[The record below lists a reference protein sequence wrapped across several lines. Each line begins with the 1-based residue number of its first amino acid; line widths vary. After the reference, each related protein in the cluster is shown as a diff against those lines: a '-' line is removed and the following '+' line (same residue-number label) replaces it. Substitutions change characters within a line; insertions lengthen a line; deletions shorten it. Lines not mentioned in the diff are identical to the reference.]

1 MIKDTLALYLFFF
14 TLSILLAIIPSLD
27 IAASNLFYYGNG
39 QFLVKHY
46 LVGKE
51 YFYEFL
57 IRRIGIPFVVLFLLF
72 FPILLIFFPVL
83 QKNFKTFLIKKTD
96 IGFIW
101 LSAILLS
108 FFINSILKETW
119 GRARP
124 NDILEF
130 GGEKFFS
137 SWVQISSECLGNCS
151 FVSGDSSVGFFIAS
165 FYYITKE
172 KKFLYFS
179 LVAGLV
185 FGFIRIGA
193 GAHFLSDIL
202 MSFVIVNLSLNIIH
216 IVYYNLLKWIK
227 A

>member
-1 MIKDTLALYLFFF
+1 MFI
-14 TLSILLAIIPSLD
+14 
-27 IAASNLFYYGNG
+27 
-39 QFLVKHY
+39 
-46 LVGKE
+46 
-51 YFYEFL
+51 
-57 IRRIGIPFVVLFLLF
+57 LF
-72 FPILLIFFPVL
+72 FPILLIFFPAL
-83 QKNFKTFLIKKTD
+83 QKNFKSYAINTTD
-96 IGFIW
+96 VGFVW

-108 FFINSILKETW
+108 FFINSVLKTNW

-130 GGEKFFS
+130 GGEKNFS
-137 SWVQISSECLGNCS
+137 SWVQISNECSGNCS

-179 LVAGLV
+179 LVVGLV
-185 FGFIRIGA
+185 FGFMRIGA

-202 MSFVIVNLSLNIIH
+202 MSFVIVNLSLHIIY
-216 IVYYNLLKWIK
+216 IVYYNLLKWKK